1 MKKFDKRIVIINA
14 IFATGWVIFGA
25 HCVIQRSWLF
35 LPIALAM
42 IAFNAYSAIPSL
54 QALVNGEDE

>member
-1 MKKFDKRIVIINA
+1 MKFDQRIVIMKSL
-14 IFATGWVIFGA
+14 FAVAWVVFGA
-25 HCVIQRSWLF
+25 YCVIQHAWMF
-35 LPIALAM
+35 LLIALAM